1 MKQNEILDENLYWLS
16 NKKHSYENLN
26 ELGKVTLK
34 SAVIK
39 GSDGNAVVKISN
51 PTAET
56 AFFIRL
62 KIMNAKDELVL
73 PSYFTDNFFTL
84 LPGEEKEVIL
94 DCSAYKSKKPGE
106 DFRLV
111 TEGWNAAPAEVRF

>member
-1 MKQNEILDENLYWLS
+1 
-16 NKKHSYENLN
+16 
-26 ELGKVTLK
+26 
-34 SAVIK
+34 
-39 GSDGNAVVKISN
+39 
-51 PTAET
+51 
-56 AFFIRL
+56 
-62 KIMNAKDELVL
+62 MNAKDELVL